1 MIQDPEREI
10 SMEVSVEDHQGA
22 HSDLRA
28 LMLGLVIGIA
38 RLAIV
43 ELTTLL
49 VVQAASSVVCPRM
62 NPLVVDLMLTC
73 HG

>member
-1 MIQDPEREI
+1 
-10 SMEVSVEDHQGA
+10 MEVLVEDQGA
-22 HSDLRA
+22 RSDLRG
-28 LMLGLVIGIA
+28 LMLGPVTGIA
-38 RLAIV
+38 RLATV

-62 NPLVVDLMLTC
+62 NPLVVGLMLTF